1 MLVVRVPVKE
11 GGSWERQ
18 IGNACIKDGVELF
31 GKCPGCSLSF
41 GNTVLERCTFSDN
54 LLEMSAV
61 RARREPT
68 KDILIKVMAR
78 VIHCWNRSRY
88 KSASR

>member
-1 MLVVRVPVKE
+1 MPVVRARTKE
-11 GGSWERQ
+11 GGFWERQ
-18 IGNACIKDGVELF
+18 TGNACIKGGVELF
-31 GKCPGCSLSF
+31 GKRPRDSLNFRKLVSKW
-41 GNTVLERCTFSDN
+41 RCTFSDI

-78 VIHCWNRSRY
+78 VIHCWNRSR
-88 KSASR
+88 

>member
-11 GGSWERQ
+11 GGFWERQ
-18 IGNACIKDGVELF
+18 IGNACIKGDVELF
-31 GKCPGCSLSF
+31 GKCPTCSLSL
-41 GNTVLERCTFSDN
+41 GNLVLKRCTFSDI

-68 KDILIKVMAR
+68 KDIFINVMAR